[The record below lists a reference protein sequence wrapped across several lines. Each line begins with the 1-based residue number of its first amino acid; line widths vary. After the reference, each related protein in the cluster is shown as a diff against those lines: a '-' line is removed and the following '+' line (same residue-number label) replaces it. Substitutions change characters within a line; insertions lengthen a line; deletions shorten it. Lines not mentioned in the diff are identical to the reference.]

1 MLSEK
6 EKLDKLT
13 RLGIE
18 LNQIRDLDILM
29 ERVLSGPS
37 PFPSTKPASPAMPP
51 PKASC

>member
-18 LNQIRDLDILM
+18 LNQIRDLDIFFSRLKVLRSIQ
-29 ERVLSGPS
+29 ERYQDE
-37 PFPSTKPASPAMPP
+37 
-51 PKASC
+51 